1 MRKIKCLISVIA
13 VLLLLSACTKADNSE
28 INQTDVVTSATQ
40 ETAEETESDAGM
52 ASNQGLDDNTDILV
66 AYFSRAGENY
76 NVGVVEKGNTE
87 IVAEMIA
94 QETGADLFRIQPTYD
109 YPETYEECTEAA
121 KKEQE
126 EKARPELSDTVDNI
140 SEYDV
145 IYVGYPIW
153 WGDMP
158 MAVYT
163 FLESYDFSG
172 KTVIPFCTHAGSG
185 LAGTADSIREICIGA
200 SVPDGLA
207 IKGETAQN
215 DPDAARTAVDKF
227 LGNE

>member
-1 MRKIKCLISVIA
+1 MRGIKKFVPALV
-13 VLLLLSACTKADNSE
+13 VFLLLTACAKTDVAE
-28 INQTDVVTSATQ
+28 IEQTDAITSATK
-40 ETAEETESDAGM
+40 ETEAADTEM
-52 ASNQGLDDNTDILV
+52 VTDQNIGADGNILV

-172 KTVIPFCTHAGSG
+172 KTIVPFCSHGGGRFGQSLTAIAK
-185 LAGTADSIREICIGA
+185 LAPDADMGE
-200 SVPDGLA
+200 GLA
-207 IKGETAQN
+207 INYSGGTSMHGDVTEWLKQNGIET
-215 DPDAARTAVDKF
+215 K
-227 LGNE
+227 

>member
-1 MRKIKCLISVIA
+1 MRGIKKFVPALV
-13 VLLLLSACTKADNSE
+13 VFLLLTACAK
-28 INQTDVVTSATQ
+28 TDVAEIEQTNAITSATK
-40 ETAEETESDAGM
+40 EIEAADTEM
-52 ASNQGLDDNTDILV
+52 VTDQNIGADGNILV

-215 DPDAARTAVDKF
+215 DLDAARTAVDKF
-227 LGNE
+227 FGFKPAD